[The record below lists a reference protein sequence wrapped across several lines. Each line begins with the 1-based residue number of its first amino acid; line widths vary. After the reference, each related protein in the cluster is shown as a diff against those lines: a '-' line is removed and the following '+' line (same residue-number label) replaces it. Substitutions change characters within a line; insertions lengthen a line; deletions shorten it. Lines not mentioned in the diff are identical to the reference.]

1 MSSVATMNS
10 VVEHKPRSL
19 VARTAERFAVEPEK
33 LLGTLKATCFRGD
46 VSNEQLMAL
55 LVVADQFNL
64 NPFTKEIYAFPD
76 KRNGIIPVVGVDGWS
91 RIINEHPQFDGMDF
105 KDGPSDEKGLPEW
118 IECTM
123 YRKDR
128 SHSVTAREYMVEC
141 YREPFV
147 KDGKPIDGPW
157 QSHPRRFLRHKS
169 LIQCARI
176 AFGFTGI
183 YDPDE
188 GERIVAATAN
198 QADLGPRADITSV
211 DPALCDRWIGD
222 ITDILNQDKEEIN
235 IAEDLRQANAEISK
249 FPELAQSVFDGLA
262 ERGIIKKG
270 KYRDYLKVGL

>member
-1 MSSVATMNS
+1 MSTESSN
-10 VVEHKPRSL
+10 VVPHKPRSL
-19 VARTAERFAVEPEK
+19 IARTAERFAVEPEK

-46 VSNEQLMAL
+46 VTNEQLMAL

-91 RIINEHPQFDGMDF
+91 RIINEHPQFDGMEF
-105 KDGPSDEKGLPEW
+105 HDGPINDKGLPEW
-118 IECTM
+118 IECVM

-128 SHSVTAREYMVEC
+128 THSTTAREYMSEC
-141 YREPFV
+141 YREPFI
-147 KDGKPIDGPW
+147 KDGKSIDGPW
-157 QSHPRRFLRHKS
+157 QSHPRRFLRHKA

-198 QADLGPRADITSV
+198 QVDLGPRSDQTAV
-211 DPALCDRWIGD
+211 DPALCDRWVSQ
-222 ITDILNQDKEEIN
+222 ITDILSQDKEEKA
-235 IAEDLRQANAEISK
+235 IASDLRDANVELSK
-249 FPELAQSVFDGLA
+249 FPELAESVFDALA
-262 ERGIIKKG
+262 ARGIIKKA
-270 KYRDYLKVGL
+270 KYREYLKL

>member
-1 MSSVATMNS
+1 MNS
-10 VVEHKPRSL
+10 EASNVVAHKPRSL

-105 KDGPSDEKGLPEW
+105 KDGPSNDQGLPEW

-128 SHSVTAREYMVEC
+128 SHAVTAREYMVEC
-141 YREPFV
+141 YRPPFE
-147 KDGKPIDGPW
+147 KDGKKIEGPW
-157 QSHPRRFLRHKS
+157 QTHPRRFLRHKS
-169 LIQCARI
+169 LIQCGRI

-198 QADLGPRADITSV
+198 QVDLGPRADIASV
-211 DPALCDRWIGD
+211 DPALCDKWIGD
-222 ITDILNQDKEEIN
+222 ITDILNQDKEEPA
-235 IAEDLRQANAEISK
+235 IAEDLRAANAEISK

-262 ERGIIKKG
+262 ERGIIKKS

>member
-1 MSSVATMNS
+1 MSADSN
-10 VVEHKPRSL
+10 VVLHKPRSL

-91 RIINEHPQFDGMDF
+91 RIINEHPQFDGMEF
-105 KDGPSDEKGLPEW
+105 KDGPQNDKGLPEW

-123 YRKDR
+123 HRKDR
-128 SHSVTAREYMVEC
+128 GHPVTAREYMSEC
-141 YREPFV
+141 YREPFE
-147 KDGKPIDGPW
+147 KDGRKIDGPW
-157 QSHPRRFLRHKS
+157 QSHPRRFLRHKA

-183 YDPDE
+183 YDQDE
-188 GERIVAATAN
+188 GERIVAATAD
-198 QADLGPRADITSV
+198 QADLGPRQDIKDV
-211 DPALCDRWIGD
+211 DPALCDKWIGSIAD
-222 ITDILNQDKEEIN
+222 VLAQDKQEVD
-235 IAEDLRQANAEISK
+235 IAADLREVDAELDK
-249 FPELAQSVFDGLA
+249 LPELKQSVFDGLA
-262 ERGIIKKG
+262 ARGIIKKA
-270 KYRDYLKVGL
+270 KYREYLKVGL

>member
-1 MSSVATMNS
+1 MNTESSN
-10 VVEHKPRSL
+10 VVQHKPRSL

-46 VSNEQLMAL
+46 VTTEQLMAL

-64 NPFTKEIYAFPD
+64 SPFTKEIYAFPD

-91 RIINEHPQFDGMDF
+91 RIINEHPQFDGMEF
-105 KDGPSDEKGLPEW
+105 KDGPSNEKGLPEW

-128 SHSVTAREYMVEC
+128 SHSTIAREYMVEC

-147 KDGKPIDGPW
+147 KDGKEVPGPW
-157 QSHPRRFLRHKS
+157 QSHPRRFLRHKA

-198 QADLGPRADITSV
+198 QADLGPRDDIAAV

-222 ITDILNQDKEEIN
+222 IADILNQDKEETA
-235 IAEDLRQANAEISK
+235 IAADLREANTELSK
-249 FPELAQSVFDGLA
+249 HPELAQTVFDGLA
-262 ERGIIKKG
+262 ARGIIKKA
-270 KYRDYLKVGL
+270 KYREYLKVGV

>member
-1 MSSVATMNS
+1 MNTES
-10 VVEHKPRSL
+10 NVVPHKPRSL

-91 RIINEHPQFDGMDF
+91 RIINEHPQFDGMAF
-105 KDGPSDEKGLPEW
+105 TDGPMNEKGLPEW

-123 YRKDR
+123 HRKDR
-128 SHSVTAREYMVEC
+128 NHSITIREYMEEC

-147 KDGKPIDGPW
+147 KDGKTIDGPW
-157 QSHPRRFLRHKS
+157 QSHPRRFLRHKAV
-169 LIQCARI
+169 IQCARM
-176 AFGFTGI
+176 AFGFVGI

-198 QADLGPRADITSV
+198 QADLGPRSTIAEV
-211 DPALCDRWIGD
+211 DPALCDKWIGD
-222 ITDILNQDKEEIN
+222 IADILNQDKEESV
-235 IAEDLRQANAEISK
+235 IAENLREANTELSK
-249 FPELAQSVFDGLA
+249 FPDLAQSVFDGLA
-262 ERGIIKKG
+262 ARGIIKKA
-270 KYRDYLKVGL
+270 KYREYLKVGA

>member
-1 MSSVATMNS
+1 MSTEPSTIVP
-10 VVEHKPRSL
+10 HKPRSL

-64 NPFTKEIYAFPD
+64 NPFTKEIYAFAD

-91 RIINEHPQFDGMDF
+91 RIINEHPQFDGMEF
-105 KDGPSDEKGLPEW
+105 KDGPQNDKGLPEW

-128 SHSVTAREYMVEC
+128 SHSTSAREYMAEC
-141 YREPFV
+141 YREPYV
-147 KDGKPIDGPW
+147 KDGKTIDGPW
-157 QSHPRRFLRHKS
+157 QSHPRRFLRHKA

-198 QADLGPRADITSV
+198 QTDLGPRSSIVEV
-211 DPALCDRWIGD
+211 DPALCDKWIGD
-222 ITDILNQDKEEIN
+222 ITDLLNQDKQEHEI
-235 IAEDLRQANAEISK
+235 AAQLRAADADLDK
-249 FPELAQSVFDGLA
+249 FPDLKQSVFDGLA
-262 ERGIIKKG
+262 ARGIIAKK
-270 KYRDYLKVGL
+270 KYREYLKVGL

>member
-1 MSSVATMNS
+1 MSTEASNVVA
-10 VVEHKPRSL
+10 HKPRSL

-91 RIINEHPQFDGMDF
+91 RIINEHPQFDGMEF
-105 KDGPSDEKGLPEW
+105 KDGPSNELGLPEW

-128 SHSVTAREYMVEC
+128 SHAVTAREYMVEC
-141 YREPFV
+141 YRAPFE
-147 KDGKPIDGPW
+147 KDGKKIDGPW

-198 QADLGPRADITSV
+198 QADLGPRADITNV
-211 DPALCDRWIGD
+211 DPALCDKWIGD
-222 ITDILNQDKEEIN
+222 ITDILNQDKEEAA
-235 IAEDLRQANAEISK
+235 IAEDLRSANAEISK

>member
-1 MSSVATMNS
+1 MNTEAS
-10 VVEHKPRSL
+10 NVVLHKPRSL

-46 VSNEQLMAL
+46 VSTEQLMAL

-91 RIINEHPQFDGMDF
+91 RIINEHPQFDGMEF
-105 KDGPSDEKGLPEW
+105 KDGPQNDKGLPEW

-123 YRKDR
+123 HRKDR
-128 SHSVTAREYMVEC
+128 SHPVTAREYMAEC
-141 YREPFV
+141 YREPFE
-147 KDGKPIDGPW
+147 KDGRKIDGPW
-157 QSHPRRFLRHKS
+157 QTHPRRFLRHKA

-188 GERIVAATAN
+188 GERIQQATAS
-198 QADLGPRADITSV
+198 QVDLGPRS
-211 DPALCDRWIGD
+211 D
-222 ITDILNQDKEEIN
+222 ITDVDPVLCDKWIGQIADTLAQDKDEYA
-235 IAEDLRQANAEISK
+235 IANDLRESDAELNK
-249 FPELAQSVFDGLA
+249 FPELKQSVFDGLA
-262 ERGIIKKG
+262 ARGIIKKA
-270 KYRDYLKVGL
+270 KYNEYLKLGIK